1 MHVSGEADIERRNGI
16 NMHDNYIVGYSV
28 NIKEKELTIQ
38 TVQSLDDI
46 NGRGESIYFSEV
58 LTHSFECIL
67 QCNIVFDIDECD
79 IDTFISDHQT
89 ELEEMQ
95 VYDWPIDYDDLE
107 ELKKYLISNEYKYI
121 RLNSSYGM
129 SGWILTKSYCIKHS
143 ECQQ

>member
-1 MHVSGEADIERRNGI
+1 MHVSGKADIERRNGI

-38 TVQSLDDI
+38 TVQSLDDV

-95 VYDWPIDYDDLE
+95 VYGWPIDYDDLE

-129 SGWILTKSYCIKHS
+129 SGWILAKSYCIKHS
-143 ECQQ
+143 ECQ